1 MLASIF
7 VDHILYDAHDGV
19 IKPIGCRE
27 VVLLELIG
35 HEGLLTLLDIQHEK
49 LLLKVYAFK
58 SSLN

>member
-19 IKPIGCRE
+19 IKPIGCWE

-35 HEGLLTLLDIQHEK
+35 HEGLLTLLDVQHEK
-49 LLLKVYAFK
+49 LLLEADAFK
-58 SSLN
+58 TSLN